1 MNVHVVSAL
10 IMRVEN
16 TMTHIIVIKLR
27 TLLFNIGVMHSTELD
42 NGLYRVVRNSAC
54 LNTRRGEGKR

>member
-16 TMTHIIVIKLR
+16 TMTHITVTNLMN
-27 TLLFNIGVMHSTELD
+27 LFVNIGVTHSTELD
-42 NGLYRVVRNSAC
+42 SG
-54 LNTRRGEGKR
+54 